1 MAPLSVHSPRRSGD
15 FHLIRIDGYNFDTSP
30 VKKQIEFP
38 PSCLS
43 LSCFDNDTR
52 LQHGKSAEQALGVCC
67 NGLGQDFGLW
77 LPEKDG
83 QKG

>member
-1 MAPLSVHSPRRSGD
+1 MAPLSIHSPRRSGD
-15 FHLIRIDGYNFDTSP
+15 FHLIRIHRYNFDASP

-43 LSCFDNDTR
+43 LSCFDDDTR
-52 LQHGKSAEQALGVCC
+52 LQHCKGAEQALGVRC
-67 NGLGQDFGLW
+67 NSLCQDLGLW

-83 QKG
+83 QEG

>member
-1 MAPLSVHSPRRSGD
+1 MRPTESENGPE
-15 FHLIRIDGYNFDTSP
+15 TSLRDRP
-30 VKKQIEFP
+30 
-38 PSCLS
+38 
-43 LSCFDNDTR
+43 DNDTR
-52 LQHGKSAEQALGVCC
+52 LKHGKSAEQALGIGC